1 MLPKPEASLDTSWVF
16 KQFLYENVLRDLDNH
31 FQRLRIE
38 YMPIKGA
45 YLICT
50 GLARQI
56 TSRAMFDIDILVR
69 DSDFDPVIS
78 HFSAIPGINIAEKSW
93 PRYKKGWPFEVSFYY
108 PFEGRTINIDI
119 HKLINLRQR
128 FSLPPSELFAR
139 GKKQGL
145 WTLPCAEDAL
155 AVCLCHCFAHVSHVF
170 SWAVFDDIALIA
182 DASIDWDK
190 FWKIAQSTGIMA
202 FIYYILK
209 MYGKERMTSTIP
221 FPGKRTLRCAYAD
234 LLFWSAGFLEVTAL
248 PRVVRRAIVELPF
261 CRDPAGLIYD
271 NLTRRRKKTNG
282 GRATV
287 NAN

>member
-1 MLPKPEASLDTSWVF
+1 M
-16 KQFLYENVLRDLDNH
+16 
-31 FQRLRIE
+31 I
-38 YMPIKGA
+38 
-45 YLICT
+45 
-50 GLARQI
+50 
-56 TSRAMFDIDILVR
+56 
-69 DSDFDPVIS
+69 
-78 HFSAIPGINIAEKSW
+78 
-93 PRYKKGWPFEVSFYY
+93 
-108 PFEGRTINIDI
+108 
-119 HKLINLRQR
+119 
-128 FSLPPSELFAR
+128 
-139 GKKQGL
+139 
-145 WTLPCAEDAL
+145 
-155 AVCLCHCFAHVSHVF
+155 CLCHLFVHFSHGF
-170 SWAVFDDIALIA
+170 SETALNDIPVLIGQ
-182 DASIDWDK
+182 SIDWDK